1 MTDKLDLL
9 NESIDQLNAGH
20 NPRVD
25 DPETADLLAVATL
38 LRESGLPVTPP
49 DHILTATRQAA
60 ADGLA
65 VSRSRRR
72 LTWMYSGLAGAAAAF
87 LIFVGLH
94 GFTPVQEVASTVAL
108 PSSSLSAPAG
118 EPATAGSP
126 APSQLPASAAPQPK
140 ATTVS
145 SQPPPPPP
153 AESPAPPAQPPPA
166 TKSTP
171 AAAPR
176 QSAPA
181 TQARLYKAAPVP
193 SDRQVD
199 PSRVTAL
206 ILPGR
211 VPDSV
216 TSDPVTGVI
225 RQVFAF
231 GTVQE
236 VVITQRKTPVD
247 ESVPAANSEQAA
259 GGTKSAEKKA
269 ALRPYNKLVEF
280 WNGQQIT
287 VEGPQPLADLAAIL
301 QQLKAANPSPPTP

>member
-1 MTDKLDLL
+1 M
-9 NESIDQLNAGH
+9 
-20 NPRVD
+20 
-25 DPETADLLAVATL
+25 
-38 LRESGLPVTPP
+38 
-49 DHILTATRQAA
+49 
-60 ADGLA
+60 
-65 VSRSRRR
+65 
-72 LTWMYSGLAGAAAAF
+72 
-87 LIFVGLH
+87 
-94 GFTPVQEVASTVAL
+94 
-108 PSSSLSAPAG
+108 
-118 EPATAGSP
+118 
-126 APSQLPASAAPQPK
+126 
-140 ATTVS
+140 
-145 SQPPPPPP
+145 
-153 AESPAPPAQPPPA
+153 
-166 TKSTP
+166 
-171 AAAPR
+171 
-176 QSAPA
+176 
-181 TQARLYKAAPVP
+181 
-193 SDRQVD
+193 
-199 PSRVTAL
+199 

-269 ALRPYNKLVEF
+269 AVRPHNKLVEL

>member
-153 AESPAPPAQPPPA
+153 AESPAPPAQPA

>member
-9 NESIDQLNAGH
+9 NDSIDQLNAGH

-25 DPETADLLAVATL
+25 DPETADLLEVATL

-49 DHILTATRQAA
+49 DHVLTATRQAA

-65 VSRSRRR
+65 ASRSRRR
-72 LTWMYSGLAGAAAAF
+72 MTWMYSGLAGAAAAL

-108 PSSSLSAPAG
+108 PSTPLPTPAG
-118 EPATAGSP
+118 KPAVAGSP
-126 APSQLPASAAPQPK
+126 SSLPASADPQPK
-140 ATTVS
+140 TTAV
-145 SQPPPPPP
+145 PPHSPTPG
-153 AESPAPPAQPPPA
+153 ESPASSPAQPPPA

-181 TQARLYKAAPVP
+181 SQARLYKAAPVS

-216 TSDPVTGVI
+216 TSDPVTGAI
-225 RQVFAF
+225 RQVFAV
-231 GTVQE
+231 GTAQE
-236 VVITQRKTPVD
+236 VVITQRKTPVG
-247 ESVPAANSEQAA
+247 ESTPAVNSEQVA
-259 GGTKSAEKKA
+259 GGTKSAKNKA
-269 ALRPYNKLVEF
+269 AIKPHNKLVEF

-287 VEGPQPLADLAAIL
+287 VEGLLPLADLAAIF
-301 QQLKAANPSPPTP
+301 QQIKAANPSTSTP

>member
-108 PSSSLSAPAG
+108 PSSSLSVPAG

-153 AESPAPPAQPPPA
+153 AESPAPPAQPA

>member
-153 AESPAPPAQPPPA
+153 AESPAPPAQPA

-225 RQVFAF
+225 RQVFAV

-269 ALRPYNKLVEF
+269 AVRPHNKLVEF

>member
-108 PSSSLSAPAG
+108 PSSSLSVPAG
-118 EPATAGSP
+118 EPATAGSS

-145 SQPPPPPP
+145 SQPPP
-153 AESPAPPAQPPPA
+153 AP
-166 TKSTP
+166 KSTP

-225 RQVFAF
+225 RQVFAV

-269 ALRPYNKLVEF
+269 AVRPYNKLVEF

-287 VEGPQPLADLAAIL
+287 VEGPQSLADLAAIL

>member
-9 NESIDQLNAGH
+9 NDSIDQLNAGH

-25 DPETADLLAVATL
+25 DPETADLLEVATL

-49 DHILTATRQAA
+49 DHVLTATRQAA

-65 VSRSRRR
+65 ASRLRRR
-72 LTWMYSGLAGAAAAF
+72 MTWMYSGLAGAAAAL

-108 PSSSLSAPAG
+108 PSTPLPTPAG
-118 EPATAGSP
+118 KSADAGSP
-126 APSQLPASAAPQPK
+126 SSLPASAAPQPK
-140 ATTVS
+140 TTAIP
-145 SQPPPPPP
+145 SQSPTP
-153 AESPAPPAQPPPA
+153 AESPASPTQPPPA

-176 QSAPA
+176 QSVPA
-181 TQARLYKAAPVP
+181 SQARLYKAAPVS
-193 SDRQVD
+193 SDRQVA
-199 PSRVTAL
+199 PSRITTL
-206 ILPGR
+206 IWPGR

-225 RQVFAF
+225 RQVFAV
-231 GTVQE
+231 GTTQE

-247 ESVPAANSEQAA
+247 ESAPAANSEQSA

-269 ALRPYNKLVEF
+269 AVRPHNKLVEF

-301 QQLKAANPSPPTP
+301 QQLKAANPSTPTP